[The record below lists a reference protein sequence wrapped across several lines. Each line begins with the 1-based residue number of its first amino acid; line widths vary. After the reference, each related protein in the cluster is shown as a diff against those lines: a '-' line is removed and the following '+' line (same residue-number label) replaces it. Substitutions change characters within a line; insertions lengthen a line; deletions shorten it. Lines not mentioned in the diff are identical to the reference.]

1 MSAVSVKTIWHER
14 PAASLAALGLVSGLL
29 SAAVG
34 FTWRIEQL
42 EPLAGLFFLTAEML
56 PIGVLFGAV
65 VAGSI
70 AMRHAAGLGRAGA
83 ARHDDVR
90 LERGDP
96 DRH

>member
-1 MSAVSVKTIWHER
+1 MSAVSVKSIWHER
-14 PAASLAALGLVSGLL
+14 PAASLASLGLVSGLL

-34 FTWRIEQL
+34 FTWRIELL

-56 PIGVLFGAV
+56 PIGILFGAV
-65 VAGSI
+65 VAGGI
-70 AMRHAAGLGRAGA
+70 AMRTQRVVGRTCAAY
-83 ARHDDVR
+83 HDDLR